1 MKKAYRANKSKEI
14 FYVDYEGEQ
23 EVTLRN
29 PMTGVVKTIKGT
41 TLKRSYTQLT
51 QEELKMEHE
60 TIATEPA
67 VAEVALNFRELL
79 NCETKEEF
87 EAKLETVAQE
97 KSYEDIDAAEDVAG
111 IKKILGNAR
120 LTFRENMARYLKG
133 KASYFEAV
141 AQAEARP
148 EDLDLLKARTVEEGR
163 MQRYVDKMVT
173 YFEKIEYAHVR
184 IEALTPVAEPEAEE
198 TQAE

>member
-41 TLKRSYTQLT
+41 TLKRSYTLLT

-60 TIATEPA
+60 TIVTEQA
-67 VAEVALNFRELL
+67 VAEVELNFQELL
-79 NCETKEEF
+79 DCETKEEF

-97 KSYEDIDAAEDVAG
+97 KAYEDIDAAEDVAG

-120 LTFRENMARYLKG
+120 LTLRENMARYLKG
-133 KASYFEAV
+133 KKSYFEAV

-173 YFEKIEYAHVR
+173 YFEKIAYAHVR

>member
-60 TIATEPA
+60 TIVTEQA
-67 VAEVALNFRELL
+67 VAEVELNFQELL
-79 NCETKEEF
+79 DCETKEEF

-97 KSYEDIDAAEDVAG
+97 KAYEDIDAAEDVAG

-120 LTFRENMARYLKG
+120 LTLRENRARYLKG

-141 AQAEARP
+141 AQAEDRP

-173 YFEKIEYAHVR
+173 YFEKIAYAHVR

-198 TQAE
+198 TSAE

>member
-51 QEELKMEHE
+51 QEELKMEHRH
-60 TIATEPA
+60 IEPA

-79 NCETKEEF
+79 DCETKEEF

-148 EDLDLLKARTVEEGR
+148 EDLDLLKARTVEEGH

-184 IEALTPVAEPEAEE
+184 IEALTPVAELEAEE